1 MSSLGDKAVAI
12 AQSLI
17 RCESI
22 TPADAGALDALAE
35 ALKPAR
41 FAVERLTF
49 KDEHSPPIHN
59 LFARIGD
66 GPPHLCFAGHTDVVP
81 TGPVE
86 GWSFEPFAA
95 SLRDGELCGRGAVD
109 MILPRST

>member
-1 MSSLGDKAVAI
+1 MSTIGDKAVAI

-17 RCESI
+17 RCESV

-49 KDEHSPPIHN
+49 NDHGSPGIDN

-66 GPPHLCFAGHTDVVP
+66 GPPHLCFAGHYDVVP
-81 TGPVE
+81 PEDVKVRRHA
-86 GWSFEPFAA
+86 PYAA
-95 SLRDGELCGRGAVD
+95 AIDAGTL
-109 MILPRST
+109 

>member
-17 RCESI
+17 RCESV
-22 TPADAGALDALAE
+22 TPADAGALDALAD

-41 FAVERLTF
+41 FVIERLTF
-49 KDEHSPPIHN
+49 KDEGSPPIDN

-81 TGPVE
+81 PGDAE
-86 GWSFEPFAA
+86 LWSHPPFAA
-95 SLRDGELCGRGAVD
+95 EIAEGRLSKAARAT
-109 MILPRST
+109 LEALKS